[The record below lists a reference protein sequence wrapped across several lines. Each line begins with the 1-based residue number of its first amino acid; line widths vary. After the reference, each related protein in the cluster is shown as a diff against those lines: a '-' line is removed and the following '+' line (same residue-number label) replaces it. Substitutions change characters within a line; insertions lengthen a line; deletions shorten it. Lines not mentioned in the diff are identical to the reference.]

1 MISQRLVR
9 RVCHHCS
16 HREEITALPGD
27 EKLLQLYGAHETLS
41 QKGMGCEKCGYTGYT
56 GRIGIYEVLRVT
68 DAVRDAIRDSK
79 TDSEI
84 HDIALRDGFLSLK
97 DDARAKILL
106 GMTTQEE
113 CEKNGIL

>member
-16 HREEITALPGD
+16 HREEIIALPGD